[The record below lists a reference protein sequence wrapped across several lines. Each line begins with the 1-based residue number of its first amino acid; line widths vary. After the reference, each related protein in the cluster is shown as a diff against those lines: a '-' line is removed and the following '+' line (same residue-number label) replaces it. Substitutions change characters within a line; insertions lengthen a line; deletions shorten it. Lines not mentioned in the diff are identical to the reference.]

1 MKKEILLPVLIIFL
15 GFIFVVINII
25 VFFSKGNA
33 WAINRKLKIGAII
46 LSLTTILG
54 CVGSH
59 TDNDTTCYKTKRSDN
74 YDSINKINQKR
85 DSILNAE
92 KQKQIDDS
100 IAKIN
105 EKKEKDSITKIKH
118 LKINHVKPVCY
129 GAPANTCYT
138 QVAPKKDVKPDSI

>member
-33 WAINRKLKIGAII
+33 WAINKKLKIGAMI
-46 LSLTTILG
+46 LSLTTIIG
-54 CVGSH
+54 CGGSH
-59 TDNDTTCYKTKRSDN
+59 TDNDTTCYKTRRSDN

-85 DSILNAE
+85 DSIHNAE

-100 IAKIN
+100 IAN
-105 EKKEKDSITKIKH
+105 VNGKKQKVSIVKIKH
-118 LKINHVKPVCY
+118 SNKNPVRPVCY